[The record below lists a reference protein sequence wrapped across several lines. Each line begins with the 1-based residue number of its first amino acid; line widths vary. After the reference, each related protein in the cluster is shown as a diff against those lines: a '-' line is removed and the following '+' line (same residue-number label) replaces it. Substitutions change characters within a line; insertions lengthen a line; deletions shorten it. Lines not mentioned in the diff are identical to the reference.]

1 MTLMVFSFKKQ
12 IAALAVSALAL
23 APVAT
28 GVTLL
33 SAEAAFA
40 KPGGSGG
47 GGGGG
52 RDRSS
57 SGRSD
62 RGDRDNEN
70 RGAGRSN
77 DNNRSGNSSSSRTT
91 QTQTQ
96 TTTTQQAPAQSNGNA
111 YGQRTADEDRPGQ
124 GAIRSELKGMNAIHS
139 FKDGAFPD
147 AAPGSQVGR
156 LATYFET
163 AGLTSVA
170 LEDYDAALAAVTT
183 FEAKNDGFV
192 ENTEAQQN
200 LTDAL
205 MDFDDKYSTDG
216 TSLGIDSIEGA
227 YSFIN
232 EAYGTT
238 ENPIDTF
245 DKADAAIQ
253 LEIDRLTQEQED
265 APLEAP
271 VDNLAQIE
279 SLNAL
284 KTELANLEG
293 LGAAIDP
300 LQVEYAAL
308 NETLT
313 VEQCEYQNALDGEG
327 DAFLDASN
335 GRDIDEFSDTTITY
349 LRDTLGLGETYSSP
363 ENPVDPVDC
372 SST

>member
-1 MTLMVFSFKKQ
+1 MVFSFKKQ
-12 IAALAVSALAL
+12 ITALAVSALAL

-28 GVTLL
+28 GITLL

-40 KPGGSGG
+40 GPKGNSG

-62 RGDRDNEN
+62 RGDRDNGN

-77 DNNRSGNSSSSRTT
+77 DNNRSSNNSSNSRTT

-96 TTTTQQAPAQSNGNA
+96 TATTQQAAAQSNGNA
-111 YGQRTADEDRPGQ
+111 YGQRTADEERPGQ

-139 FKDGAFPD
+139 FKDGAFPN

-170 LEDYDAALAAVTT
+170 FEDYDTALAAVAG
-183 FEAKNDGFV
+183 FE
-192 ENTEAQQN
+192 EANPDFAVNPSAEQD
-200 LTDAL
+200 LIDAL
-205 MDFDDKYSTDG
+205 SAFDDKYSPEG
-216 TSLGIDSIEGA
+216 TSLGIDSIDNA

-232 EAYGTT
+232 GAYGNDP
-238 ENPIDTF
+238 ENPIDTL
-245 DKADAAIQ
+245 DEADAAIQ
-253 LEIDRLTQEQED
+253 LEIVRLTQEEAD

-271 VDNLAQIE
+271 VDNAEQIE

-284 KTELANLEG
+284 KTELVTLEG
-293 LGAAIDP
+293 LDAELD
-300 LQVEYAAL
+300 LQKEYAAL
-308 NETLT
+308 NVTLT
-313 VEQCEYQNALDGEG
+313 DDQCDYQNALDGEG

-349 LRDTLGLGETYSSP
+349 LRDTLGLGETYSAP
-363 ENPVDPVDC
+363 ENPVDSAVC
-372 SST
+372 SPT